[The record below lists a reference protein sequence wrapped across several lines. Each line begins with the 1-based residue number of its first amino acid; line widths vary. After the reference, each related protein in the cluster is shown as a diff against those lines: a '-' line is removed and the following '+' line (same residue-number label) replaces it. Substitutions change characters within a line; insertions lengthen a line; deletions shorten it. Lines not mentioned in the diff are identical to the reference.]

1 MFRGQLA
8 FLWKIFFKSLP
19 VQENPNVTPLNPH
32 RMTRDEKRASFSLA
46 CIYGLRMLG
55 LFMVLPVFAIEA
67 KSYVGGEDAVAIG
80 FAVGLY
86 GLVQAALQIPFGLAA
101 DRFGRKRVIIF
112 GLLLLALGS
121 WIAAVAT
128 SVHGLAWGRA
138 IQGGGAISAAV
149 SALLADQT
157 RTEVRTKGMALIGAS
172 IGLMFALSLVIGP
185 FLSHWGGLPMI
196 FDVTLVLAILGVAV
210 IVFWTPAEQLHID
223 RQAPLAFSELKRLVF
238 TPDLLKLY
246 FGVFVLYAV
255 QLATWMS
262 VPGLLLS
269 AGIDKADHG
278 WVYLPAVLLSFVV
291 MGMSLFR
298 LEKKGLLRPLFLGS
312 IFLVF
317 VVQLGFIAQSQ
328 TTPSFWALE
337 CLLFAFFSGFNVL
350 EASQPSLASKIAP
363 PQARGSTLG
372 IYNTLQSLGIFTGA
386 ALGGWIAKHVG
397 NEGLFAGAALLLL
410 IWAGVSSKMNYYP
423 QHQTPLKS

>member
-1 MFRGQLA
+1 
-8 FLWKIFFKSLP
+8 
-19 VQENPNVTPLNPH
+19 VQEHSTPQPLNPDL
-32 RMTRDEKRASFSLA
+32 MTRDEKRASFSLA

-55 LFMVLPVFAIEA
+55 LFMVLPVFALEA
-67 KSYVGGEDAVAIG
+67 KNYVGGDDAVAIG

-101 DRFGRKRVIIF
+101 DRLGRKRVIIF

-121 WIAAVAT
+121 GIAAMAQ
-128 SVHGLAWGRA
+128 SVHGLAIGRA

-172 IGLMFALSLVIGP
+172 IGLMFAMSLVIGP
-185 FLSHWGGLPMI
+185 FLSHWGGLPLI
-196 FDVTLVLAILGVAV
+196 FEVTLALAILGVAV
-210 IVFWTPAEQLHID
+210 VVFWTPPEQPHLT
-223 RQAPLAFSELKRLVF
+223 QSTPLAFAQLKHLVF
-238 TPDLLKLY
+238 TADLLKLY

-298 LEKKGLLRPLFLGS
+298 LEKKGLLRPLFLGA

-317 VVQLGFIAQSQ
+317 LVQMGFVFESQ
-328 TTPSFWALE
+328 NTPSFWALE
-337 CLLFAFFSGFNVL
+337 ILLFAFFSGFNVL

-386 ALGGWIAKHVG
+386 ALGGWLAKNIG
-397 NEGLFAGAALLLL
+397 NSGLFAGAGLLLL
-410 IWAGVSSKMNYYP
+410 VWAGVSWKMNYYP
-423 QHQTPLKS
+423 AHSAHKG

>member
-1 MFRGQLA
+1 
-8 FLWKIFFKSLP
+8 
-19 VQENPNVTPLNPH
+19 
-32 RMTRDEKRASFSLA
+32 MTRDERRASFSLA

-67 KSYVGGEDAVAIG
+67 KSYVGGEDAAAIG
-80 FAVGLY
+80 LAVGLY
-86 GLVQAALQIPFGLAA
+86 GLVQAVLQIPFGLAA
-101 DRFGRKRVIIF
+101 DRFGRKRVIVF
-112 GLLLLALGS
+112 GLVLLALGS
-121 WIAAVAT
+121 FIAATAS
-128 SVHGLAWGRA
+128 SVSGLALGRA
-138 IQGGGAISAAV
+138 VQGGGAISAAV

-157 RTEVRTKGMALIGAS
+157 RSEVRTKGMALIGAS

-196 FDVTLVLAILGVAV
+196 FNVTLILAVLGVGV
-210 IVFWTPAEQLHID
+210 VLFWTPKEELHLT
-223 RQAPLAFSELKRLVF
+223 RQVPLAYSELKRLIF

-246 FGVFVLYAV
+246 FGVFVLYTV

-269 AGIDKADHG
+269 AGIDKAEHG

-291 MGMSLFR
+291 MGLSLFR

-317 VVQLGFIAQSQ
+317 LVQWGFVFESLS
-328 TTPSFWALE
+328 TPSLWVLE
-337 CLLFAFFSGFNVL
+337 LLLFAFFSGFNVL

-372 IYNTLQSLGIFTGA
+372 IYNTLQSLGIFAGA
-386 ALGGWIAKHVG
+386 ALGGWVSKQIG
-397 NEGLFAGAALLLL
+397 NEGLFISAAVLLL
-410 IWAGVSSKMNYYP
+410 IWAVVSWQMNFYP
-423 QHQTPLKS
+423 QHTRVNA